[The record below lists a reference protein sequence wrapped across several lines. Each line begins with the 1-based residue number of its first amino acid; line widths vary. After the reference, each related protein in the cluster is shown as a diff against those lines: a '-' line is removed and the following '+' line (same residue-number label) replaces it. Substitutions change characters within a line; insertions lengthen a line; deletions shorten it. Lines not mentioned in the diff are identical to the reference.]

1 MESYSCP
8 TCGKATDRSDD
19 LCNTCND
26 TNTQSRSPLSGILPQ
41 SSAPNPPNNTGPAA
55 LVLGPVTITADEV
68 RIGVFTGAGAFVA
81 TGIIY
86 GILALIFASSTG
98 QAHVPPYAGLAALLA
113 LTYHVGISIQ
123 FGASATISGAL
134 LNLTVLALFIVVV
147 ATRIREQRFP
157 TQSALDAVVR
167 SGLAGI
173 IYGIMA
179 MVVGLTLSG
188 LEVNPMEMLFFPM
201 IAVAITTLS
210 ATGHLLPMMREQFDT
225 VMNWIAGA
233 IEYVQDAAIAAVM
246 LLVAG
251 VIIECITLVSLGS
264 SQSAATKFGVLL
276 LGGANF
282 AILIAEMLLGGQSGA
297 SISGTGGLSGS
308 GFLSHHV
315 GLYSPT
321 FGGAYLLLF
330 IVPIIVIVITS
341 IRVRRRD
348 SVPLISDIWKT
359 ALAWAGVWLV
369 LGLVATITIS
379 VNESL
384 LGLIGGSAFIGPE
397 VLVGIVVAALWGAL
411 SHLLAVYVPISI
423 NGGSW
428 QFGSVPTIDT
438 NPEDSEATPSDVASN
453 ESVENTETDSGTP
466 EVPTD
471 TEASAVAEITA
482 SHVTTPTA
490 TPAATPA
497 KKSFEM
503 PKIQIAPRTAKRLKL
518 AATTAFGVAI
528 VAVGGFLYLQ
538 NSDTP
543 SITVVS
549 YVSALESGNAASA
562 LSLAL
567 GHPSGVLLSNA
578 ALKTEQ
584 ANPAGHFSGKP
595 QVISSSTNGKSATV
609 VVLMPYV
616 AGGKADPYRWTVD
629 LVQDSKAKRFGL
641 FPTWK
646 LLNGTGTIAIT
657 TKANVAQWILD
668 NQPVHGGA
676 PYLAVFPGLVKSS
689 VTGASTAFVTA
700 MPLHSQMLIKGP
712 GALATAQVRY
722 QFSANALAL
731 GLQAADKVIDS
742 TCISGNT
749 QASNQN
755 CPNQDYLAELF
766 ANGSVSWSLNGS
778 ISIDK
783 SSVSQ
788 NPISGDETFVV
799 AFNTTC
805 SYQDTSGN
813 SYSDPYSVSGME
825 VSVSPTGQAT
835 IISQGQ
841 AN

>member
-1 MESYSCP
+1 MEPYTCQ
-8 TCGKATDRSDD
+8 TCGAPTESPTDRCDSCSGAGNETEEA
-19 LCNTCND
+19 LNETP
-26 TNTQSRSPLSGILPQ
+26 TQIGIPNASAKSNSP
-41 SSAPNPPNNTGPAA
+41 T
-55 LVLGPVTITADEV
+55 LVFGPVTITSSEAKAG
-68 RIGVFTGAGAFVA
+68 IFTGVGAFVS
-81 TGIIY
+81 TGVIY
-86 GILALIFASSTG
+86 TILAMIFASAAG
-98 QAHVPPYAGLAALLA
+98 QIHVPPYAGLAALLA

-123 FGASATISGAL
+123 FGASVAISGAL

-147 ATRIREQRFP
+147 ATRIRERRFP
-157 TQSALDAVVR
+157 AQSALEAVVR
-167 SGLAGI
+167 SALTAIAYGVLATI
-173 IYGIMA
+173 
-179 MVVGLTLSG
+179 VGLTASG
-188 LEVNPMEMLFFPM
+188 LNVNPIEMLIFSIF
-201 IAVAITTLS
+201 AVMVTTLS
-210 ATGHLLPMMREQFDT
+210 ATGHLLPLIQQQFDT
-225 VMNWIAGA
+225 VVNWITGA
-233 IEYVQDAAIAAVM
+233 IRYIQDAVLATAM
-246 LLVAG
+246 LLIAGLAVEVA
-251 VIIECITLVSLGS
+251 LLLGS
-264 SQSAATKFGVLL
+264 GVTQSVSSKFGILL
-276 LGGANF
+276 LGGTNF
-282 AILIAEMLLGGQSGA
+282 AILLGEMLLGGQGGI
-297 SISGTGGLSGS
+297 SISGGTGGATSG
-308 GFLSHHV
+308 LLAHHV
-315 GLYSPT
+315 GFYSPPL
-321 FGGAYLLLF
+321 GGAYLLLF
-330 IVPIIVIVITS
+330 ILPVLIVGVTAG
-341 IRVRRRD
+341 RVRRRGE
-348 SVPLISDIWKT
+348 VPPIGDIWKT
-359 ALAWAGVWLV
+359 ALAWGGMWLV
-369 LGLVATITIS
+369 LGLVSTITVS
-379 VNESL
+379 VSESF
-384 LGLIGGSAFIGPE
+384 LGTIAGAAVVGPE
-397 VLVGIVVAALWGAL
+397 VLVGVVLAALWGAL
-411 SHLLAVYVPISI
+411 SHLVAIYVPISI
-423 NGGSW
+423 HKGGW
-428 QFGSVPTIDT
+428 QFDSSPTSDT
-438 NPEDSEATPSDVASN
+438 NHEDSEAAPSGVVSN
-453 ESVENTETDSGTP
+453 ESVENTGTDSGTP

-471 TEASAVAEITA
+471 TEASVVADTAVIPTTTTTA
-482 SHVTTPTA
+482 APAVTPT
-490 TPAATPA
+490 

-503 PKIQIAPRTAKRLKL
+503 PKIAPLTVKRLKI

-543 SITVVS
+543 SSTVVS
-549 YVSALESGNAASA
+549 YVSALESGHAASA

-595 QVISSSTNGKSATV
+595 QVLSSSTNGKSATV
-609 VVLMPYV
+609 VVSMPYV